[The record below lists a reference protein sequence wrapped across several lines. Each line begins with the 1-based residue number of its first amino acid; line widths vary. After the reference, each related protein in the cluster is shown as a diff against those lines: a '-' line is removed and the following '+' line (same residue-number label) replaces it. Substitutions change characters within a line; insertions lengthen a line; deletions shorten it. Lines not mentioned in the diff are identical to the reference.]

1 MLDCWHAACVRD
13 PLSTVTRSLMIAA
26 PATAVWAA
34 LSRFDSISCWAP
46 NVTHS
51 AAASQTREG
60 VGAVRRVQVGRNA
73 LLERVTDWRPLE
85 GLTYT
90 VEGLPPDAGQ
100 VQTTWRIDP
109 QQGASM
115 TSVSTVIEP
124 LPGPRGRVVERV
136 AARLLGRAAE
146 QMLQGLKDQLSSEAG
161 PS

>member
-1 MLDCWHAACVRD
+1 MLDCCYAACVRD
-13 PLSTVTRSLMIAA
+13 PVSTVTRSLLIPA

-34 LSRFDSISCWAP
+34 LSSFDSIGRWAP

-51 AAASQTREG
+51 APASHTREG
-60 VGAVRRVQVGRNA
+60 LGAVRRVQVGRNA
-73 LLERVTDWRPLE
+73 LLERVTDWCPLQ

-100 VQTTWRIDP
+100 VRTTWRIDA
-109 QQGASM
+109 QQGESM

-146 QMLQGLKDQLSSEAG
+146 QMLQGLKDHLSPAAG
-161 PS
+161 AS